1 MLINA
6 DLLLQYQRCKRR
18 PFLDIHGDRSQRDK
32 PTDLLIKLQQDKI
45 IHQKNILKDKKL
57 YPTSLSPP

>member
-18 PFLDIHGDRSQRDK
+18 PFLDSHGEKNQLDT
-32 PTDLLIKLQQDKI
+32 PNELLLKRQQDK
-45 IHQKNILKDKKL
+45 LA
-57 YPTSLSPP
+57 